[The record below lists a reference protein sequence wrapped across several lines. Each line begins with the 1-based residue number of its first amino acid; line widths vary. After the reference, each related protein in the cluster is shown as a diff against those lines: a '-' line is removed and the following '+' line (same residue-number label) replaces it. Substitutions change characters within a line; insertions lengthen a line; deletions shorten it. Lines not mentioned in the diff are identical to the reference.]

1 MLYTGAPLLAGP
13 LLSLPWVKYNYDTI
27 AFVYDRVA
35 RLVFGH
41 TLIDAQQYLVEA
53 IPPGARVLIVG
64 GGTGWI
70 LETIA
75 TYHPSGLHIT
85 YIDSS
90 EKMIGLARR
99 RNAGNNVVDF
109 LSADIQEVTLVDSYD
124 VVFTAF
130 FFDNFEQQGAEAIF
144 NKLHTALAP
153 GGHWL
158 YADFQNTIAPAHK
171 VLLRIMYMFFR
182 LLCRIQARVLP
193 DMQGCFGKH
202 RYTRTGLRT
211 FRKNW
216 IAAEIY
222 HKQ

>member
-158 YADFQNTIAPAHK
+158 YADFQNTTAPAHK

-182 LLCRIQARVLP
+182 LLCRIQARELP
-193 DMQGCFGKH
+193 DMQGSFKKYG
-202 RYTRTGLRT
+202 YTRTGLRT
-211 FRKNW
+211 FSKNW

>member
-1 MLYTGAPLLAGP
+1 MLYAGVPQLAGP
-13 LLSLPWVKYNYDTI
+13 LLSLPGVRYNYDTI

-53 IPPGARVLIVG
+53 IPPGARVLIAG

-75 TYHPSGLHIT
+75 AHHPAGLHIT
-85 YIDSS
+85 YIDAS
-90 EKMIGLARR
+90 EKMIALARKR
-99 RNAGNNVVDF
+99 KAGGNEVAF
-109 LSADIQEVTLVDSYD
+109 IAADIQQAQLADGYD

-130 FFDNFEQQGAEAIF
+130 FLDNFDQQSAEVVF
-144 NKLHTALAP
+144 NKVHMALVP
-153 GGHWL
+153 GGQWL
-158 YADFQNTIAPAHK
+158 YADFQNTTAPAHK

-182 LLCRIQARVLP
+182 LLCRIPARELP
-193 DMQGCFGKH
+193 DIQGSFKKYG
-202 RYTRTGLRT
+202 YTRTGLRT